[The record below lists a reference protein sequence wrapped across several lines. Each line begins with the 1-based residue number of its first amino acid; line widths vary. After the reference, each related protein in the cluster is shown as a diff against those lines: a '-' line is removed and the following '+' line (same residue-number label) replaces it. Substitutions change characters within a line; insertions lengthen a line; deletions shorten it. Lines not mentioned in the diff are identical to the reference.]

1 MFGSELTTSEIMVLA
16 IGFTGQ
22 SLFFM
27 RFFVQWLYSEK
38 HKRSLIPTVF
48 WYFSLGGSLL
58 LLVYAIIRRDPVFMV
73 GQSTG
78 FIIYIRNLFLIARE
92 RREKQAEALDA
103 ASDGTSDKM

>member
-1 MFGSELTTSEIMVLA
+1 MFGSELTTSEIL
-16 IGFTGQ
+16 ILILGFTGQ

-38 HKRSLIPTVF
+38 HKRSLIPTAF
-48 WYFSLGGSLL
+48 WYFSLGGSSL

-92 RREKQAEALDA
+92 RREKQAAAEADLP
-103 ASDGTSDKM
+103 GEPTDKM

>member
-1 MFGSELTTSEIMVLA
+1 MMNLSTTEILILV

-22 SLFFM
+22 AMFFM

-38 HKRSLIPTVF
+38 HRRSLIPTAF

-58 LLVYAIIRRDPVFMV
+58 LLTYAIIKRDPVFIV

-78 FIIYIRNLFLIARE
+78 FIIYTRNLVLI
-92 RREKQAEALDA
+92 RREKNEKTEPQNND
-103 ASDGTSDKM
+103 